1 MVEPILNTTSTSTT
15 ATPSKEKHIHLQK
28 RWMVYSKDAV
38 VEKLMENLD
47 TLIKYFTACEEEKK
61 DIVYSDTMNNYIK
74 SRLQNIHNL
83 VSSLTL
89 HDEIPQDQYSHFDHL
104 QGHLEIDFNKP
115 LAEVNLE
122 VRTAMIKDYIDSL
135 LDMEI
140 FDEEDEIDDEDS
152 YDSEDD
158 PEMED
163 PDDFVLPDNASIID
177 INNECK
183 KRKQM

>member
-1 MVEPILNTTSTSTT
+1 MVTPINKPL
-15 ATPSKEKHIHLQK
+15 TPPSEKHIHWQK
-28 RWMVYSKDAV
+28 RWMVYSKEGVMD
-38 VEKLMENLD
+38 KLMENLD
-47 TLIKYFTACEEEKK
+47 TLIKYFTACEDEKK
-61 DIVYSDTMNNYIK
+61 DIIYSETMNNYIK

-104 QGHLEIDFNKP
+104 QGHLEKDFAKP
-115 LAEVNLE
+115 LTEFNLE
-122 VRTAMIKDYIDSL
+122 VRTAMLKDYIDSL

-140 FDEEDEIDDEDS
+140 FDDDEDEE
-152 YDSEDD
+152 EDQLLLED
-158 PEMED
+158 EDGFAEDEED
-163 PDDFVLPDNASIID
+163 PDEFVLPDNASIID

>member
-1 MVEPILNTTSTSTT
+1 MVTPINKPL
-15 ATPSKEKHIHLQK
+15 TPPSEKHIHWQK
-28 RWMVYSKDAV
+28 RWMVYSKEGVMD
-38 VEKLMENLD
+38 KLMENLD

-61 DIVYSDTMNNYIK
+61 DIIYSETMNNYIK

-83 VSSLTL
+83 ISSLTL

-104 QGHLEIDFNKP
+104 QGHLEKDFAKP
-115 LAEVNLE
+115 LSEFNLE
-122 VRTAMIKDYIDSL
+122 VRTAMLKDYIDSL

-140 FDEEDEIDDEDS
+140 FDEEDETDDEDR
-152 YDSEDD
+152 YDPDDD

-163 PDDFVLPDNASIID
+163 PDEFVLPDNASIID